1 MFLSQ
6 SSIGQKSQLGSTGTS
21 AEGLLRL
28 KLGYWLAVFL
38 LGGSG
43 KNLLPGSFRL
53 WAECTSLWLQ
63 DWGPH
68 VLIGRQLEELLN
80 FQKLPA
86 SLDLWPFLCPQSQQW
101 CWCVESF
108 LNSKYLWLLLLFSR
122 AHVVTLGPPGQSSL
136 SHYFKGSWL
145 TAVSTSTNS
154 LLSRKAKQLRLWHHS
169 VKVIG
174 AKILPTSVTL
184 EVGFPRSEDR
194 HGPKVCSDL
203 TSRLPRWLS
212 G

>member
-1 MFLSQ
+1 MSLLVVSWRSF
-6 SSIGQKSQLGSTGTS
+6 STSRSCLHPLTCGPS
-21 AEGLLRL
+21 CVL
-28 KLGYWLAVFL
+28 KANSDV
-38 LGGSG
+38 
-43 KNLLPGSFRL
+43 
-53 WAECTSLWLQ
+53 E
-63 DWGPH
+63 
-68 VLIGRQLEELLN
+68 
-80 FQKLPA
+80 
-86 SLDLWPFLCPQSQQW
+86 W

-145 TAVSTSTNS
+145 IALSTSTNS
-154 LLSRKAKQLRLWHHS
+154 FLSCKAKQLRLWHQS